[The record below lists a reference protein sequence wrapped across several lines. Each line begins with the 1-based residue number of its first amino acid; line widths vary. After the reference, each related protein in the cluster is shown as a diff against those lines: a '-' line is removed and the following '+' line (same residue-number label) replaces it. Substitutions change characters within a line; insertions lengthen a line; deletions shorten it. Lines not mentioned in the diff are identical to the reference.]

1 MWFQLQS
8 RLSIFVRW
16 MGIQRSASLFFFNDT
31 PTTEIYT
38 LSLHDALPI
47 WRFFIAQTEDAMTDL
62 DFDTF
67 LKTDIRVGRVTR
79 AEPYP
84 EARNPSIILW
94 VDFGSEIGEKKT
106 SAQITVHYAPEELV
120 GRMVVG
126 VINFPPRQIGNFM
139 SEFLVLG
146 VPDANGDI
154 VLLSPDQDVPVGGR
168 MH

>member
-1 MWFQLQS
+1 
-8 RLSIFVRW
+8 
-16 MGIQRSASLFFFNDT
+16 
-31 PTTEIYT
+31 
-38 LSLHDALPI
+38 
-47 WRFFIAQTEDAMTDL
+47 MTDL

-84 EARNPSIILW
+84 EARNPSIKLW